1 MLWCVSQS
9 PARWITSG
17 NAVLQYVC
25 YKWERGGGGSDFISG
40 SCVYSVCMWVE
51 APDPVIPCCTYR
63 FLPGLWIRHGLQAWI
78 QALKL
83 KEGFFFFFV
92 GTALS
97 RGRVHSGRE
106 TLRDAAFHRI
116 TNKLIYWPTCGQLY
130 TASHRDGR
138 SKETNRP
145 FFPPSQKDKAVKHKV
160 TQTHKQRERGQLI
173 MNPFR

>member
-1 MLWCVSQS
+1 MLHLPF
-9 PARWITSG
+9 PARSLNPAWAAG
-17 NAVLQYVC
+17 LNPGPEA
-25 YKWERGGGGSDFISG
+25 ERG
-40 SCVYSVCMWVE
+40 
-51 APDPVIPCCTYR
+51 
-63 FLPGLWIRHGLQAWI
+63 
-78 QALKL
+78 
-83 KEGFFFFFV
+83 FFFFV

-116 TNKLIYWPTCGQLY
+116 TNRLIYWPTCGQLY

-145 FFPPSQKDKAVKHKV
+145 FFSPSQKDKAVKHKV